1 VRRDP
6 GPTGNAASA
15 MKAAAFDYLAP
26 RRLDEA
32 LEALSRHG
40 DEAKLLAGGQ
50 SLAPVLALRLAS
62 PAVLIDL
69 NRVEGLDGLSIA
81 EDGAVLAGAMVRSR
95 ALELSPRLARAQ
107 PLIHA
112 AMPWVAHVQIRNRGT
127 LGGSLSHADP
137 SAELPAVALACDATL
152 LLQGPAGV
160 REVAAGSF
168 FQGLFSTALAADEI
182 LVAVRF
188 PACPASRRHGFVEIA
203 RRHGDYAMLGVALSV
218 DFDAGGRVAAA
229 RVVLFGAADIPVR
242 ARAVEA
248 ALVGETARPALAR
261 QVSALATEGL
271 DPRSDHQASAEYR
284 CELAQVLVRRTLE
297 KALANP
303 PAARMQGAQG
313 AGR

>member
-1 VRRDP
+1 
-6 GPTGNAASA
+6 

-32 LEALSRHG
+32 LGALSRHG

-69 NRVEGLDGLSIA
+69 NRVEGLDALSIA
-81 EDGAVLAGAMVRSR
+81 ADGSVLAGAMVRSR
-95 ALELSPRLARAQ
+95 TLELSPQLARAQ

-127 LGGSLSHADP
+127 LGGSLAHADP
-137 SAELPAVALACDATL
+137 SAELPAVAVACGATL

-160 REVAAGSF
+160 REVAAESF
-168 FQGLFSTALAADEI
+168 FQGLFTTALAADEI

-188 PACPASRRHGFVEIA
+188 PACAASRRHGFVEIA

-218 DFDAGGRVAAA
+218 DVDTVGRVAGA
-229 RVVLFGAADIPVR
+229 RVVLFGAADMPVR

-248 ALVGETARPALAR
+248 ALVGEPARPALAG
-261 QVSALATEGL
+261 QVAALAAEGL
-271 DPRSDHQASAEYR
+271 DPRSDHQASAQYR
-284 CELAQVLVRRTLE
+284 CELARVLVRRTLE
-297 KALANP
+297 KVLADP
-303 PAARMQGAQG
+303 PSAPAQHTQGAD
-313 AGR
+313 R